1 MALTLHK
8 CPRCG
13 QCYYDGTPH
22 QCPPPPSPPP
32 PPRSPAANDDVYL
45 LYAVLLGLIG
55 IVILALMASDPKTG
69 VSPMVLV
76 AAIPWCAVNTV
87 IGGSIGA
94 WRGRPGFGIFWG
106 MLAGPLGWLVVL
118 LSADA
123 RRRCP
128 WCQMVIPD
136 AAVVCGH
143 CTRQLP
149 QT

>member
-55 IVILALMASDPKTG
+55 GDRAREWADRSDDEVRAAAMAN
-69 VSPMVLV
+69 LQ
-76 AAIPWCAVNTV
+76 A
-87 IGGSIGA
+87 
-94 WRGRPGFGIFWG
+94 F
-106 MLAGPLGWLVVL
+106 
-118 LSADA
+118 ADA
-123 RRRCP
+123 G
-128 WCQMVIPD
+128 W
-136 AAVVCGH
+136 
-143 CTRQLP
+143 
-149 QT
+149 